1 MRIDSHQHYW
11 KINRGDYGWI
21 TPEVTTLYRDYLPNH
36 LLPHLNKHQIDQT
49 ILVQAAST
57 HEESLF
63 LLSLSENDESI
74 AGVVGWIDLDDPNYL
89 DRYHELKRHPKFLG
103 FRFNIQNMADE
114 TIALKDNYIDA
125 LRYFADHEVPVDLL
139 FVHHQFPTVLRLLEK
154 VPNLRG
160 VVNHLGKPDI
170 ASQKFEPW
178 SDYIKQI
185 ATYENIYCKLSG
197 MVTEADHNDWK
208 KEDFVG
214 YVRHIL
220 DSFGINRVMF
230 GSDWPVCLLAGSY
243 DGVIDVL
250 KNALPKDLS
259 EDGLDKLFGANAH
272 RFYKL
277 K

>member
-11 KINRGDYGWI
+11 RINRGDYGWI
-21 TPEVTTLYRDYLPNH
+21 TPDATTLYRDYLPNN

-63 LLSLSENDESI
+63 LLNLSENDESI
-74 AGVVGWIDLDDPNYL
+74 AGVVGWIDLDDANYL
-89 DRYHELKRHPKFLG
+89 DRYHELKQHPKFLG
-103 FRFNIQNMADE
+103 FRLNIQDMADE
-114 TIALKDNYIDA
+114 TIALKDNYINA
-125 LRYFADHEVPVDLL
+125 LRYFAEHAVPVDLL

-160 VVNHLGKPDI
+160 VVDHLGKPDI

-197 MVTEADHNDWK
+197 MVTEADHNDWR
-208 KEDFVG
+208 KEDFVR
-214 YVRHIL
+214 YVQHIL

-243 DGVIDVL
+243 DEVIDVL

-259 EDGLDKLFGANAH
+259 EDDLDKLFGVNAH